1 MSSEFGELKMNNEK
15 FDFEN
20 SNKIQS
26 KMGRNNF
33 SSCNLQN
40 NNQML
45 NQVQHDSKKII
56 PVLVIPNQVLN
67 LIQDLRLRD
76 LGLVLNH
83 KALKPPPL
91 GGVLYK
97 HRNERT
103 ITKLLFRTI
112 KNDNGIN
119 QIFKEVIDECSELR
133 TPNSKLLTQQ
143 GEIKNE

>member
-1 MSSEFGELKMNNEK
+1 MNNEK

-20 SNKIQS
+20 LNKIKS
-26 KMGRNNF
+26 KMARNNF

-56 PVLVIPNQVLN
+56 PVLVIPNL
-67 LIQDLRLRD
+67 LRD

-83 KALKPPPL
+83 KALKPPPVSR
-91 GGVLYK
+91 VLYQ
-97 HRNERT
+97 HGNERA
-103 ITKLLFRTI
+103 IAESLFGTI

-119 QIFKEVIDECSELR
+119 QIVKEVIDECSELPPGQR
-133 TPNSKLLTQQ
+133 PNSELKT
-143 GEIKNE
+143 INAARRNKK

>member
-1 MSSEFGELKMNNEK
+1 MNNEK

-26 KMGRNNF
+26 KMARNIF

-56 PVLVIPNQVLN
+56 PVLVIPNRVLN

-83 KALKPPPL
+83 KALKPLPVS
-91 GGVLYK
+91 GVLYQHENK
-97 HRNERT
+97 RT
-103 ITKLLFRTI
+103 IAKSLFVTI

-119 QIFKEVIDECSELR
+119 QVLKEMIDMCSELR
-133 TPNSKLLTQQ
+133 TTNS
-143 GEIKNE
+143 

>member
-1 MSSEFGELKMNNEK
+1 MSSELGEFKMNNDK

-26 KMGRNNF
+26 KMARNNF

-83 KALKPPPL
+83 KALKPPL
-91 GGVLYK
+91 VSGVLYQ
-97 HRNERT
+97 HGNERT
-103 ITKLLFRTI
+103 IAKFVFRTI
-112 KNDNGIN
+112 KNGN
-119 QIFKEVIDECSELR
+119 R
-133 TPNSKLLTQQ
+133 TD
-143 GEIKNE
+143 

>member
-1 MSSEFGELKMNNEK
+1 MSLEFGELKMNNEK

-26 KMGRNNF
+26 KMARNNF

-56 PVLVIPNQVLN
+56 PVLVIPNL
-67 LIQDLRLRD
+67 LRD

-83 KALKPPPL
+83 KALKPPSVS
-91 GGVLYK
+91 GVLYQHGNK
-97 HRNERT
+97 RT
-103 ITKLLFRTI
+103 IAKSLFGTI

-119 QIFKEVIDECSELR
+119 QVLKEMIDMCSELR
-133 TPNSKLLTQQ
+133 TTNSKLLTQQ
-143 GEIKNE
+143 GEIRNE